1 MGIASL
7 HPSYGLHSRRL
18 LGETMEDRL
27 LGTGRL
33 FASHYQIVVCDDP
46 SATIS
51 EDANW
56 SNEKSSR
63 GFAARMTV
71 RNFPGPAGLKYDD
84 ILLMISLTSMISWR
98 KR

>member
-1 MGIASL
+1 
-7 HPSYGLHSRRL
+7 L

-63 GFAARMTV
+63 GFAGTHDRAEFSRSG
-71 RNFPGPAGLKYDD
+71 RLE
-84 ILLMISLTSMISWR
+84 I
-98 KR
+98 

>member
-1 MGIASL
+1 
-7 HPSYGLHSRRL
+7 L

-56 SNEKSSR
+56 SKEKS
-63 GFAARMTV
+63 
-71 RNFPGPAGLKYDD
+71 
-84 ILLMISLTSMISWR
+84 
-98 KR
+98 